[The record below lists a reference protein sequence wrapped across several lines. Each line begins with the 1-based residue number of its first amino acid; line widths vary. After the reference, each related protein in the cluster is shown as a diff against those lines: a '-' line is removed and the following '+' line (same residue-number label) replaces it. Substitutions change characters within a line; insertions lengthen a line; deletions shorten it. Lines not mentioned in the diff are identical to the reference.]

1 MRFLTCCLF
10 IFCLAVPS
18 FIAQAQDTDTVSIV
32 GAVQLGGQFK
42 VKESLSLID
51 ALKMAHGFTPSANRH
66 AIEITHNGTT
76 RIVDFDP
83 MAMGKAAMVQ
93 IEAGDTVRVPNQ
105 ARRRVK

>member
-1 MRFLTCCLF
+1 VLVYCLT
-10 IFCLAVPS
+10 APS
-18 FIAQAQDTDTVSIV
+18 SLAQAQDTDTVSIV

-42 VKESLSLID
+42 VTEPLSLIE
-51 ALKMAHGFTPSANRH
+51 ALKLAHGFTPYANRH

-76 RIVDFDP
+76 HVVDFDP